1 MAQSIGPVQEVSAAY
16 EAKRAVPGR
25 RGLRRTTTWGA
36 WGVATLAVAAGVA
49 LQLQPAAQLV
59 AHGATADAR
68 SPDDRRLPQEIAW
81 DEAEVAH
88 AGLGQSRILAYP
100 MEFVWPT
107 AMRFLRVDRGYTI
120 VDRDPEA
127 GFILFD
133 FPIGPEDR
141 VGRGSV
147 EIFATKDA
155 SGRIAASVQITT
167 DGGPVHLPHALLD
180 GLAEK
185 LRRERG
191 QPAAP
196 PRPEP
201 PKDPGPKD
209 KSNPKDRDKGKD
221 RPVDEPEL
229 RPEDLPIL
237 E

>member
-1 MAQSIGPVQEVSAAY
+1 LGLGLAGLAA
-16 EAKRAVPGR
+16 AV
-25 RGLRRTTTWGA
+25 LSF
-36 WGVATLAVAAGVA
+36 GVLAVTERSAVA
-49 LQLQPAAQLV
+49 
-59 AHGATADAR
+59 
-68 SPDDRRLPQEIAW
+68 RLPGSVGA
-81 DEAEVAH
+81 DTAANT
-88 AGLGQSRILAYP
+88 GLGQARVLPYP

-107 AMRFLRVDRGYTI
+107 AMRYLRVDRGYTI

-141 VGRGSV
+141 VGRGSIEV
-147 EIFATKDA
+147 FATKDA
-155 SGRIAASVQITT
+155 SGRAAASVQITT
-167 DGGPVHLPHALLD
+167 DGGPLHLPHALLD

-201 PKDPGPKD
+201 PAQKPDASKPKPRPG
-209 KSNPKDRDKGKD
+209 
-221 RPVDEPEL
+221 DEPDM

-237 E
+237 ESTK

>member
-1 MAQSIGPVQEVSAAY
+1 MAQGIGESVQDVSAAY
-16 EAKRAVPGR
+16 EAKRPVPPR
-25 RGLRRTTTWGA
+25 RGVRRTTAWGA
-36 WGVATLAVAAGVA
+36 AALVVTAAAA
-49 LQLQPAAQLV
+49 LQLQPAAQLA
-59 AHGATADAR
+59 AHGSLVDANAPDSPAT
-68 SPDDRRLPQEIAW
+68 STQGTGW
-81 DEAEVAH
+81 DGAEPAFG
-88 AGLGQSRILAYP
+88 GLGQSRVLAYP

-155 SGRIAASVQITT
+155 SGRTAASVQITT

-201 PKDPGPKD
+201 PPDSGPKNKSKPKD
-209 KSNPKDRDKGKD
+209 KDKDED

>member
-1 MAQSIGPVQEVSAAY
+1 VGPTLVAVAIAALCASDSHAVETGRSRGQAALAPGPDAEIASAAM
-16 EAKRAVPGR
+16 
-25 RGLRRTTTWGA
+25 
-36 WGVATLAVAAGVA
+36 
-49 LQLQPAAQLV
+49 
-59 AHGATADAR
+59 
-68 SPDDRRLPQEIAW
+68 
-81 DEAEVAH
+81 
-88 AGLGQSRILAYP
+88 AGLGQTRVLPYP

-107 AMRFLRVDRGYTI
+107 AVRVLRVDRGYSI

-141 VGRGSV
+141 TGRGSV

-155 SGRIAASVQITT
+155 SGRMAASVQITT

-180 GLAEK
+180 ALADK

-201 PKDPGPKD
+201 TDPPPGGGGKDKD
-209 KSNPKDRDKGKD
+209 KSKPRPK
-221 RPVDEPEL
+221 PTPEPDT